1 MGGDTQ
7 GEQVTKV
14 CAVESHSPIVP
25 VAPRNAG
32 SILIYIYIYENKK
45 KTTIN
50 TQRSEK
56 QEQDDVKGSFQK

>member
-25 VAPRNAG
+25 VGPRNAG
-32 SILIYIYIYENKK
+32 SILIYIYMKIKRKLQLTHRDLKNKNR
-45 KTTIN
+45 TM
-50 TQRSEK
+50 
-56 QEQDDVKGSFQK
+56 